1 MEVAPE
7 EHAEAASGEQE
18 GGCAEAEGEAEGEV
32 EAEHSK
38 KRRARRTKL
47 EVLRAKHEEMLK
59 ASEKLKA
66 KLSDLLAGGRLPTDA
81 ALVNIT
87 EKISRKQAESDLLKK
102 DIDKVESEESA
113 KRARKEAL
121 DLKRKEE
128 AERAAPLTEAAQ
140 LVVVEVR
147 LKHDHRIVDSKMTSL
162 CGM

>member
-1 MEVAPE
+1 MEAAPE

-18 GGCAEAEGEAEGEV
+18 GGCAEAEAEAEGEV

-47 EVLRAKHEEMLK
+47 EVLRTKHTEMLK
-59 ASEKLKA
+59 AIDKFKT

-81 ALVNIT
+81 PLVNLT

-113 KRARKEAL
+113 KRARSGSNPG
-121 DLKRKEE
+121 
-128 AERAAPLTEAAQ
+128 PLAS
-140 LVVVEVR
+140 
-147 LKHDHRIVDSKMTSL
+147 IP
-162 CGM
+162 